1 LLEKTS
7 REILPTPLHPSP
19 ESGGREVSN
28 KETEAIWGRRNARQ
42 KERGL
47 MVYGQNL
54 AEINSDLTPEVM
66 SKVDGII
73 AHHKDKPG
81 SLIPV
86 LEETQGVVGYLPVE
100 LQEYISRCLNVPA
113 STVYGVVT
121 FYSFF
126 TMVPKGRHTIKVCM
140 GTACYVK
147 GIGEVLNRLQG
158 AFKLEPGKMS
168 VDKRFSLEV
177 VRCLGACGLAP
188 VVVVD
193 TDTHGGMTPDRI
205 VDVLNRY
212 E

>member
-1 LLEKTS
+1 
-7 REILPTPLHPSP
+7 
-19 ESGGREVSN
+19 
-28 KETEAIWGRRNARQ
+28 
-42 KERGL
+42 
-47 MVYGQNL
+47 MVHGQNL
-54 AEINSDLTPEVM
+54 EEINPDLKPELI
-66 SKVDGII
+66 SKVDAII
-73 AHHKDKPG
+73 AQYKGKPG

-100 LQEYISRCLNVPA
+100 LQEYIARGLNVPA

-126 TMVPKGRHTIKVCM
+126 TMLPKGRHTIKVCM

-168 VDKRFSLEV
+168 PDRRFSLEV

-188 VVVVD
+188 AVVVD
-193 TDTHGGMTPDRI
+193 TDTHGGMTPERI